1 MITFVAKIQIFSDMK
16 RLAVIL
22 LAISMIGCNNKAE
35 NNLPNPF
42 FEEWTTPYGVPPFES
57 IKTYHYELAFERAI
71 SLHNEE
77 IAAIVAQS
85 DEPTFENTIAA
96 MDRSGRM
103 LSDVANIFGM
113 ICAAETNDELQELE
127 GKLMPQLT
135 VHSDEI
141 LMNADL
147 FKRVKAVYD
156 TRKSC
161 DLDAE
166 QIRLTEKI
174 YDDFVRSGAL
184 LDSDKKARLQQIN
197 EELSSLSVR
206 FGSNVLAENNNF
218 VMYQDERQAQRLPA
232 SIKDAARLKAKEM
245 GENDKYAFTLHKPS
259 LLPFLTFSPERESRE
274 ELYRAYLNRGNNN
287 NEYDNKQIIND
298 MIRLRTEK
306 ANMLGYKSYAHYVT
320 SDQMAGTPKAVYTLL
335 GEVWEPA
342 VEKAKEELAEMEK
355 MFKEDYPNE
364 DAKFESWDWW
374 YYAEKVRQKKY
385 SLNEE
390 VIRGYFSLDNTRQ
403 GIFNLANRLFGITF
417 RPVTVPVYH
426 KDVSAYEVL
435 DKDESHLGILYFDF
449 HPRAGKGQG
458 AWCGYYRE
466 QYYKADGTRVAP
478 VVSIVCNFTSPTDT
492 TPSLLTLDEVTT
504 LFHEFGH
511 ALHFLFTDVRYS
523 GLINVE
529 GDFVELPSQIM
540 ENWALTPQML
550 RTYATHYR
558 SGEVIRDSYISRIE
572 NSALFNQ
579 GFNTAELIAAALSDM
594 DIHSI
599 TEYSPIDVD
608 GFEYNALYTK
618 RNLISQIEPRYHYTY
633 FAHIFAG
640 GYSAGYYFYTWAEVL
655 DKDAFEAFR
664 ETGDIFDRRTAEA
677 LRNEILS
684 KGGSKDGMSLYKAFR
699 GQAPD
704 KSAMLKA
711 RGLWKEP
718 EVDST
723 AVEGSKMDKISAML
737 KAKNAK

>member
-1 MITFVAKIQIFSDMK
+1 MK

-22 LAISMIGCNNKAE
+22 LAISMIGCNKNTKAE
-35 NNLPNPF
+35 LPNPF
-42 FEEWTTPYGVPPFES
+42 FEQWNTPYGVPPFES
-57 IKTYHYELAFERAI
+57 IKTYHYEPAFERAI
-71 SLHNEE
+71 SLHDEE
-77 IAAIVAQS
+77 IAAIVAQTE
-85 DEPTFENTIAA
+85 EPTFENTIAA

-103 LSDVANIFGM
+103 LSDVVNIFGM
-113 ICAAETNDELQELE
+113 ICAAETNEQLQELE

-135 VHSDEI
+135 VHNDAI
-141 LMNADL
+141 QMNEEL

-156 TRKSC
+156 KRLSL
-161 DLDAE
+161 DLEAD

-184 LDSDKKARLQQIN
+184 LDSEKKSRLQQIN
-197 EELSSLSVR
+197 EELSALSVR

-218 VMYQDERQAQRLPA
+218 VMYQSEKQVAQLP
-232 SIKDAARLKAKEM
+232 SSVKDAARLKAKEL
-245 GENDKYAFTLHKPS
+245 GESGKYAFTLHKPS

-274 ELYRAYLNRGNNN
+274 QIYRAYINRGNNN
-287 NEYDNKQIIND
+287 NEHDNKQIIDD

-306 ANMLGYKSYAHYVT
+306 AHLLGYKSFAHYVT
-320 SDQMAGTPKAVYTLL
+320 SDQMAATPNAVYTLL

-342 VEKAKEELAEMEK
+342 LERAKEELADMEK
-355 MFKEDYPNE
+355 MFREDFSDSEY
-364 DAKFESWDWW
+364 KFESWDWW
-374 YYAEKVRQKKY
+374 YYAEKVRQQKY
-385 SLNEE
+385 ALNEDI
-390 VIRGYFSLDNTRQ
+390 IRGYFSLDNTRQ

-417 RPVTVPVYH
+417 RPVSVPVYH
-426 KDVSAYEVL
+426 HEVSAYEVL

-466 QYYKADGTRVAP
+466 QRYEADGTRTAP
-478 VVSIVCNFTSPTDT
+478 VVGIVCNFTRPTES

-511 ALHFLFTDVRYS
+511 ALHFLFTNVRYN

-540 ENWALTPQML
+540 ENWALTPEML

-558 SGEVIRDSYISRIE
+558 SGEIIRDQYITRIQK
-572 NSALFNQ
+572 SALFNQ
-579 GFNTAELIAAALSDM
+579 GFNTTELIASALSDM
-594 DIHSI
+594 DIHAI
-599 TEYSPIDVD
+599 TKYSPIDVD
-608 GFEYNALYTK
+608 GFEYNALYEK
-618 RNLISQIEPRYHYTY
+618 RGMLTQIEPRYHYTY
-633 FAHIFAG
+633 FAHIFSG
-640 GYSAGYYFYTWAEVL
+640 GYSAGYYFYIWAEVL

-664 ETGDIFDRRTAEA
+664 ETGDLFDRRTADA
-677 LRNEILS
+677 FRREILS
-684 KGGSKDGMSLYKAFR
+684 KGGSNDGMSLYKAFR

-718 EVDST
+718 VVDSSE
-723 AVEGSKMDKISAML
+723 VVKKPSISELLKMKKKL
-737 KAKNAK
+737 N

>member
-1 MITFVAKIQIFSDMK
+1 MK

-22 LAISMIGCNNKAE
+22 LAISMIGCNKNTEAE
-35 NNLPNPF
+35 LPNPF
-42 FEEWTTPYGVPPFES
+42 FEQWNTPYGVPPFES
-57 IKTYHYELAFERAI
+57 IKTYHYEPAFERAI
-71 SLHNEE
+71 SLHDEE
-77 IAAIVAQS
+77 IAAIVAQTE
-85 DEPTFENTIAA
+85 EPTFENTIAA

-103 LSDVANIFGM
+103 LSDVVNIFGM
-113 ICAAETNDELQELE
+113 ICAAETNEQLQELE

-135 VHSDEI
+135 VHNDAI
-141 LMNADL
+141 QMNEEL

-156 TRKSC
+156 KRLSL
-161 DLDAE
+161 DLEAD

-184 LDSDKKARLQQIN
+184 LDSEKKSRLQQIN
-197 EELSSLSVR
+197 EELSALSVR
-206 FGSNVLAENNNF
+206 FGSNVLAENNDF
-218 VMYQDERQAQRLPA
+218 VMYQSEKQVAQLP
-232 SIKDAARLKAKEM
+232 SSVKDAARLKAKEL
-245 GENDKYAFTLHKPS
+245 GESGKYAFTLHKPS

-274 ELYRAYLNRGNNN
+274 QIYRAYINRGNNN
-287 NEYDNKQIIND
+287 NEHDNKQIIDD

-306 ANMLGYKSYAHYVT
+306 AHLLGYKSFAHYVT
-320 SDQMAGTPKAVYTLL
+320 SGQMAATPNAVYTLL

-342 VEKAKEELAEMEK
+342 LERAKEELADMEK
-355 MFKEDYPNE
+355 MFREDFSDSEY
-364 DAKFESWDWW
+364 KFESWDWW
-374 YYAEKVRQKKY
+374 YYAEKVRQQKY
-385 SLNEE
+385 ALNEDI
-390 VIRGYFSLDNTRQ
+390 IRGYFSLDNTRQ

-417 RPVTVPVYH
+417 RPVSVPVYH
-426 KDVSAYEVL
+426 HEVSAYEVL

-466 QYYKADGTRVAP
+466 QRYEADGTRTAP
-478 VVSIVCNFTSPTDT
+478 VVGIVCNFTRPTES

-511 ALHFLFTDVRYS
+511 ALHFLFTNVRYN

-540 ENWALTPQML
+540 ENWALTPEML

-558 SGEVIRDSYISRIE
+558 SGEIIRDQYITRIQK
-572 NSALFNQ
+572 SALFNQ
-579 GFNTAELIAAALSDM
+579 GFNTTELIASALSDM
-594 DIHSI
+594 DIHAI
-599 TEYSPIDVD
+599 TKYSPIDVD
-608 GFEYNALYTK
+608 GFEYNALYEK
-618 RNLISQIEPRYHYTY
+618 RGMLTQIEPRYHYTY
-633 FAHIFAG
+633 FAHIFSG
-640 GYSAGYYFYTWAEVL
+640 GYSAGYYFYIWAEVL

-664 ETGDIFDRRTAEA
+664 ETGDLFDRRTADA
-677 LRNEILS
+677 FRREILS
-684 KGGSKDGMSLYKAFR
+684 KGGSNDGMSLYKAFR

-718 EVDST
+718 VVDSSE
-723 AVEGSKMDKISAML
+723 VVKNPSISELLKMKKKL
-737 KAKNAK
+737 N

>member
-1 MITFVAKIQIFSDMK
+1 MK

-22 LAISMIGCNNKAE
+22 LAISMIGCNKEAE
-35 NNLPNPF
+35 QNLPNPF
-42 FEEWTTPYGVPPFES
+42 FEQWNTPYGVPPFES
-57 IKTYHYELAFERAI
+57 IKTYHYQPAFERAI

-77 IAAIVAQS
+77 IAAIVAQTE
-85 DEPTFENTIAA
+85 EPTFENTIAA

-103 LSDVANIFGM
+103 LSDVVNVFSM
-113 ICAAETNDELQELE
+113 ICAAETNEQLQELE
-127 GKLMPQLT
+127 GQLMPQLT
-135 VHSDEI
+135 VHNDAI
-141 LMNADL
+141 QMNDDL

-156 TRKSC
+156 TRLSK
-161 DLDAE
+161 DLDAD

-174 YDDFVRSGAL
+174 YDSFVRSGAL
-184 LDSDKKARLQQIN
+184 LDAEKKARLAEIN
-197 EELSSLSVR
+197 EELSALSVR

-218 VMYQDERQAQRLPA
+218 VMYQTDQQVAQLPT
-232 SIKDAARLKAKEM
+232 SVRDAARQKAKEL
-245 GENDKYAFTLHKPS
+245 GEEGKYAFTLHKPS
-259 LLPFLTFSPERESRE
+259 LLPFLTCSPERAARE
-274 ELYRAYLNRGNNN
+274 ELYRAYINRGNNN

-306 ANMLGYKSYAHYVT
+306 AHLLGYKSYAHYVT
-320 SDQMAGTPKAVYTLL
+320 SDQMASNPKAVYTLL

-342 VEKAKEELAEMEK
+342 LERAREELAEMEK
-355 MFKEDYPNE
+355 LFKNDYTDSE
-364 DAKFESWDWW
+364 YKFESWDWW
-374 YYAEKVRQKKY
+374 YYAEKVRQSKY
-385 SLNEE
+385 ALNEDI
-390 VIRGYFSLDNTRQ
+390 VRGYFSLDNTRQ

-458 AWCGYYRE
+458 AWCGYFRE
-466 QYYKADGTRVAP
+466 QRYEADGTRTAP
-478 VVSIVCNFTSPTDT
+478 VVSIVCNFTAPTES

-511 ALHFLFTDVRYS
+511 ALHFLFTNVRYN

-558 SGEVIRDSYISRIE
+558 TGEVIRDQYISRIE

-579 GFNTAELIAAALSDM
+579 GFNTVELIAAALSDM
-594 DIHSI
+594 DIHST

-618 RNLISQIEPRYHYTY
+618 RGMLTQIEPRYHYTY
-633 FAHIFAG
+633 FAHIFSG

-664 ETGDIFDRRTAEA
+664 ETGDIFDRRTADA
-677 LRNEILS
+677 LRREILS
-684 KGGSKDGMSLYKAFR
+684 KGGSNDGMSLYKAFR

-723 AVEGSKMDKISAML
+723 EVSKESAIRKML
-737 KAKNAK
+737 NANVNKLNK

>member
-1 MITFVAKIQIFSDMK
+1 
-16 RLAVIL
+16 
-22 LAISMIGCNNKAE
+22 MIGCNKQSE
-35 NNLPNPF
+35 EYLPNPF
-42 FEEWTTPYGVPPFES
+42 FEQWTTPYGVPPFES
-57 IKTYHYELAFERAI
+57 IKVYHYEPAFERAI

-85 DEPTFENTIAA
+85 EEPTFENTIAA
-96 MDRSGRM
+96 MDRSGQM
-103 LSDVANIFGM
+103 LSDVVNVFSM
-113 ICAAETNDELQELE
+113 ICAAETNDQLQELE

-135 VHSDEI
+135 VHSDAI
-141 LMNADL
+141 KMNDEL

-156 TRKSC
+156 TRLSK
-161 DLDAE
+161 DLDPD

-174 YDDFVRSGAL
+174 YDGFVRSGAL
-184 LDSDKKARLQQIN
+184 LDSEKKARLAEIN
-197 EELSSLSVR
+197 EELSALSVR

-218 VMYQDERQAQRLPA
+218 VMFQTEQQVAQLPA
-232 SIKDAARLKAKEM
+232 SVRDAAREKAKSL
-245 GENDKYAFTLHKPS
+245 GESGKYAFTLHKPS
-259 LLPFLTFSPERESRE
+259 MLPFLTYSPERQARE
-274 ELYRAYLNRGNNN
+274 EIYRAYINRGNNN

-306 ANMLGYKSYAHYVT
+306 ANLLGYKSYAHYVT
-320 SDQMAGTPKAVYTLL
+320 SDQMASNPKAVYKLL

-342 VEKAKEELAEMEK
+342 LERAREELAEMEK
-355 MFKEDYPNE
+355 LFKENYSDSEY
-364 DAKFESWDWW
+364 KFESWDWW
-374 YYAEKVRQKKY
+374 YYAERVRQSKY
-385 SLNEE
+385 ALNEDI
-390 VIRGYFSLDNTRQ
+390 IRSYFSLDNTRQ

-435 DKDESHLGILYFDF
+435 DKDDSHLGILYFDF

-478 VVSIVCNFTSPTDT
+478 VVSIVCNFTSPTESS
-492 TPSLLTLDEVTT
+492 PSLLTLDEVTT

-558 SGEVIRDSYISRIE
+558 SGEIIRDQYIARIE

-579 GFNTAELIAAALSDM
+579 GFNTVELIAAALSDM
-594 DIHSI
+594 DIHS
-599 TEYSPIDVD
+599 TTKYSTIDVD
-608 GFEYNALYTK
+608 AFEYDALYNK
-618 RNLISQIEPRYHYTY
+618 RGMITQIEPRYHYTY
-633 FAHIFAG
+633 FAHIFSG

-664 ETGDIFDRRTAEA
+664 ETGDIFDRRTADA
-677 LRNEILS
+677 LRREILS

-699 GQAPD
+699 GQEPD
-704 KSAMLKA
+704 KSAMLKS

-723 AVEGSKMDKISAML
+723 QFQPLKKLTVSQLL
-737 KAKNAK
+737 KAKNANK

>member
-1 MITFVAKIQIFSDMK
+1 MK

-22 LAISMIGCNNKAE
+22 LAISMIGCNKQRE
-35 NNLPNPF
+35 EILPNPF
-42 FEEWTTPYGVPPFES
+42 FEQWTTPYGVPPFES
-57 IKTYHYELAFERAI
+57 IKTYHYQPAFERAI

-77 IAAIVAQS
+77 IAAIVALEE
-85 DEPTFENTIAA
+85 EPTFENTIAA

-103 LSDVANIFGM
+103 LSDVVNVFSM
-113 ICAAETNDELQELE
+113 ICAAETNEQLQELE
-127 GKLMPQLT
+127 GQLMPQLT
-135 VHSDEI
+135 VHNDAI
-141 LMNADL
+141 LMNDQL

-156 TRKSC
+156 TRNSL
-161 DLDAE
+161 DLDPD

-184 LDSDKKARLQQIN
+184 LDAEKKARLAEIN
-197 EELSSLSVR
+197 EELSALSVR

-218 VMYQDERQAQRLPA
+218 VMYQTEQQVASLPT
-232 SIKDAARLKAKEM
+232 SVRDAAREKAKEL
-245 GENDKYAFTLHKPS
+245 GEDGKYAFTLHKPS
-259 LLPFLTFSPERESRE
+259 MLPFLTYSTEREARE
-274 ELYRAYLNRGNNN
+274 ELYRAYINRCNNN
-287 NEYDNKQIIND
+287 DEYDNKQIIND

-306 ANMLGYKSYAHYVT
+306 AHLLGYKSYAHYVT
-320 SDQMAGTPKAVYTLL
+320 SDQMASNPKAVYSLL
-335 GEVWEPA
+335 EEVWEPA
-342 VEKAKEELAEMEK
+342 VERAKEELAEMEK
-355 MFKEDYPNE
+355 MFKEDFTDSEYT
-364 DAKFESWDWW
+364 FESWDWW
-374 YYAEKVRQKKY
+374 FYAEKVRQKKY
-385 SLNEE
+385 ALNEDI
-390 VIRGYFSLDNTRQ
+390 IRGYFSLDNTRQ

-426 KDVSAYEVL
+426 KEVSAYEVL

-466 QYYKADGTRVAP
+466 QRYEADGTRTAP
-478 VVSIVCNFTSPTDT
+478 VVSIVCNFTRPTES

-511 ALHFLFTDVRYS
+511 ALHFLFTDVRYN
-523 GLINVE
+523 GLISVE

-558 SGEVIRDSYISRIE
+558 SGEIIRDQYISRIE

-579 GFNTAELIAAALSDM
+579 GFNTTELIAAALSDM
-594 DIHSI
+594 DIHST

-618 RNLISQIEPRYHYTY
+618 RGMISQIEPRYHYTY
-633 FAHIFAG
+633 FAHIFSG

-664 ETGDIFDRRTAEA
+664 ETGDIFDRRTADA
-677 LRNEILS
+677 FRREILS

-699 GQAPD
+699 GKSPD
-704 KSAMLKA
+704 KSALLKA

-718 EVDST
+718 EVDSIEIT
-723 AVEGSKMDKISAML
+723 KEAREATIREML
-737 KAKNAK
+737 KMKRTK